1 MIIITFGTFDLFHIG
16 HLNMIN
22 RCKKYGDK
30 LIVGIS
36 TDKLNYS
43 KKNRYPII
51 NERNR
56 MEIVK
61 NLKAVDEV
69 FFEESLELKE
79 QYIKKY
85 NADIFIIGDDWKGK
99 FDYINKFCKVIY
111 LPRTSNVST
120 TDILNGIKRP
130 IKEMLEDIVKSLND

>member
-99 FDYINKFCKVIY
+99 FDYINKLCKVIY

>member
-51 NERNR
+51 NEKNR

>member
-1 MIIITFGTFDLFHIG
+1 MIVITIGTFDLFHIG

-51 NERNR
+51 NEKNR

-69 FFEESLELKE
+69 FLR
-79 QYIKKY
+79 
-85 NADIFIIGDDWKGK
+85 
-99 FDYINKFCKVIY
+99 KV
-111 LPRTSNVST
+111 
-120 TDILNGIKRP
+120 
-130 IKEMLEDIVKSLND
+130 